1 MTAAP
6 TLRSADPPGRG
17 YTCLGT
23 RLLSE
28 WVADQQFVSKADAAV
43 GDACGVSRPAAV
55 QWRLEGKSRPRPKHW
70 EHIERITSGRVPQAA
85 WESWEHLGA
94 PEAETPPA
102 SEERP
107 TPRALGTTREELRA
121 TVQEIDAVRRKGG
134 LTPNQDAALLG
145 KRASVLAALARLE
158 DRTAIEDHPEF
169 DVFLDALLLALER
182 TLATRGLDVTGA
194 RSEFADHLDA
204 IEAER
209 ARRAA

>member
-28 WVADQQFVSKADAAV
+28 WVADQQFTSKADAAV

-70 EHIERITSGRVPQAA
+70 EHIERVTGGRVPQAS

-94 PEAETPPA
+94 EPEPPPA

-107 TPRALGTTREELRA
+107 TPRALGTTRDELRA
-121 TVQEIDAVRRKGG
+121 TVKEIDAVRSKGG

-158 DRTAIEDHPEF
+158 DRTAIEDHP
-169 DVFLDALLLALER
+169 DVDTFLDAILSALER
-182 TLATRGLDVTGA
+182 TLEARGIPSAGA
-194 RSEFADHLDA
+194 RSEFADHLEA